1 MEFSFTCP
9 KCQGADFS
17 ITRDRKTFAP
27 TRAYELI
34 FSCRCG
40 KQLFGEQ
47 IEQEYERQYKVF
59 QVAAG
64 RSGDMVMNPSTH
76 VEQDRREA
84 LRRAMLYQRQHREEQ
99 RRRNLAE
106 ESGRSAGRDAW
117 GGVGNASAVA
127 DSDEWLPNDHPER
140 CTWNQCNKRRRPN
153 SKYCSRN
160 CSNKNARHRH
170 KVRRQG
176 AGEEEA
182 PY

>member
-1 MEFSFTCP
+1 MEFSFECP
-9 KCQGADFS
+9 KCQGADFN
-17 ITRDRKTFAP
+17 ITRDRRTFAP

-47 IEQEYERQYKVF
+47 IEKEYDRQYKLF

-64 RSGDMVMNPSTH
+64 RSGDVMMDPDMR
-76 VEQDRREA
+76 VDQDRREA

-106 ESGRSAGRDAW
+106 ESGRSTNRDGW
-117 GGVGNASAVA
+117 SVTSAESVVA
-127 DSDEWLPNDHPER
+127 NSDEWLPNDHPER
-140 CTWNQCNKRRRPN
+140 CTWHQCNKRHRPN

-170 KVRRQG
+170 KARRHG
-176 AGEEEA
+176 GSEEEA
-182 PY
+182 A

>member
-1 MEFSFTCP
+1 MEFSFHCP

-17 ITRDRKTFAP
+17 ITRDRRTFAP

-47 IEQEYERQYKVF
+47 IEKEYDRQFKVF
-59 QVAAG
+59 RVSSG
-64 RSGDMVMNPSTH
+64 RSGDIRLDSDMRVDR
-76 VEQDRREA
+76 DRREA

-99 RRRNLAE
+99 RRRNQAE
-106 ESGRSAGRDAW
+106 DAGRPAGREGW
-117 GGVGNASAVA
+117 GVSVSEAVAA

-140 CTWNQCNKRRRPN
+140 CTWHQCNKRRRPN

-170 KVRRQG
+170 KVRRHG
-176 AGEEEA
+176 GNAEEA
-182 PY
+182 A